1 MQVAKLSLKMLA
13 RNKKQGIEYGGL
25 LLIATVIIFVFGSLL
40 ENRYLIGND
49 QVIGSGSWRYF
60 VLPLSLGLPFGV
72 ILFCC
77 YMVMMAN
84 ECFLYNHNSEFAIL
98 EVNGVSVF
106 GVTKY
111 YGYQVLAI
119 LGLVTVLDFIF
130 GNLLTILVNYCIYSY
145 LNIEAL
151 LFDLSFSDCF
161 NIVAINV
168 ILFLVIVVNTCGFLF
183 RYNLQELLKRSF
195 SYQKVK
201 RRHRYFF
208 KSAIILYLVGLVLI
222 GLEDKQSVYYLGPVL
237 IGMLG
242 LLLMIKQSS
251 IKIIR
256 MIKEKFHYRLAVI
269 YLSRLAIM
277 LQKVANLF
285 VVIVIM
291 AAGLI
296 PIFIVQGNYSNEF
309 VTNFLAFLAMM
320 FLLIMTVVFKLV
332 IYINDMKFEL
342 KIIWLLGIKIKEI
355 IKIMH
360 AEVGWF
366 YSLLVALP
374 MSYVAFIGYRLIV
387 YHDLNILLFII
398 LVLAYLILIM
408 MAMLVTNCIYRRQ
421 VIKEIEG

>member
-13 RNKKQGIEYGGL
+13 RNKKQGIEYGLL
-25 LLIATVIIFVFGSLL
+25 LLISTVIIFVFGSLL

-208 KSAIILYLVGLVLI
+208 KSAIILYLVGLILI

-256 MIKEKFHYRLAVI
+256 MIKEKFHYFPLLK
-269 YLSRLAIM
+269 YL
-277 LQKVANLF
+277 
-285 VVIVIM
+285 
-291 AAGLI
+291 
-296 PIFIVQGNYSNEF
+296 
-309 VTNFLAFLAMM
+309 
-320 FLLIMTVVFKLV
+320 
-332 IYINDMKFEL
+332 
-342 KIIWLLGIKIKEI
+342 
-355 IKIMH
+355 
-360 AEVGWF
+360 
-366 YSLLVALP
+366 
-374 MSYVAFIGYRLIV
+374 
-387 YHDLNILLFII
+387 
-398 LVLAYLILIM
+398 
-408 MAMLVTNCIYRRQ
+408 
-421 VIKEIEG
+421 